1 MRKHNFQ
8 NQENR
13 RSIRPMGRNS
23 TIASRLPT
31 LLLLPAL
38 LCILAATVCG
48 EERALSLGE
57 CIHLALDHNLDLQS
71 GRRDPLIAEQ
81 NLREAAAGYE
91 PSFRVRSGY
100 RSTTTEQDGVLD
112 ETGGGSYEAGL
123 AGQLAS
129 GMTYSLGANRKA
141 TPNENSLVG
150 GEVRQPLL
158 KNRSTD
164 SLRLQIG
171 LSHLELQSSR
181 SGLHDLLMNVVTDVE
196 FAYYDLVAARDQ
208 LRIIQQANELASELV
223 KSHRKQVEVGRMA
236 RLDEKQAQAAVA
248 TSEAALLAAS
258 NRVTRR
264 ENALKLLITDDF
276 ADWVD
281 TAIVPTSAMQ
291 QKVTA
296 VSREASWAR
305 ALTDRPD
312 IIRAKLQLEKEN
324 VQLRFAKNQ
333 RFPSLDLAASYG
345 LSGTD
350 ENVRDGET
358 PDYSVGLVFSMPL
371 GNGEARARLE
381 ARRIRKQQALLAY
394 KKLEQRVMAEVANAL
409 NDVQSSAGRVT
420 ATAQARAFAE
430 TALEAE
436 EKRLANGKSTNFV
449 VLQLQNDLTQAR
461 LNETLAIVDYN
472 RALATLALREA
483 STLKRH
489 SVDLKPGGDEAA
501 RSDDEAQ

>member
-1 MRKHNFQ
+1 
-8 NQENR
+8 
-13 RSIRPMGRNS
+13 MGRNC
-23 TIASRLPT
+23 TLASRPAA

-38 LCILAATVCG
+38 FCILAATVCA
-48 EERALSLGE
+48 EERALSLHE
-57 CIHLALDHNLDLQS
+57 CIRLALHHNLDLQS
-71 GRRDPLIAEQ
+71 GRRDPLVAKQ

-91 PSFRVRSGY
+91 PSFRVRSDY
-100 RSTTTEQDGVLD
+100 RSTTTEQSGVLN
-112 ETGGGSYEAGL
+112 ETAGGSYEAGL
-123 AGQLAS
+123 AGQLAY
-129 GMTYSLGANRKA
+129 GMTYSLGANRDA
-141 TPNENSLVG
+141 TPNENSSVG

-158 KNRSTD
+158 KNRSVD

-171 LSHLELQSSR
+171 LSELELQSSR

-196 FAYYDLVAARDQ
+196 FAYYDLVAARDR
-208 LRIIQQANELASELV
+208 LRIIQQANELAAELV

-248 TSEAALLAAS
+248 TSEASLLAAS
-258 NRVTRR
+258 NLVTRR

-281 TAIVPTSAMQ
+281 TVIVPTAAMQ
-291 QKVTA
+291 DKVAA

-312 IIRAKLQLEKEN
+312 IVQAKLRLEKED

-333 RFPSLDLAASYG
+333 RFPSLDLVASYD

-371 GNGEARARLE
+371 GHGEARAGLE

-394 KKLEQRVMAEVANAL
+394 KKLEQRVMAEVVNAL
-409 NDVQSSAGRVT
+409 NDVESSAGRVT
-420 ATAQARAFAE
+420 ATSQARAFAE

-436 EKRLANGKSTNFV
+436 EKKLANGKSTNFI

-489 SVDLKPGGDEAA
+489 SIALEPNRNDPDLESGH
-501 RSDDEAQ
+501 

>member
-1 MRKHNFQ
+1 M
-8 NQENR
+8 
-13 RSIRPMGRNS
+13 SRNS
-23 TIASRLPT
+23 NIPRLPA
-31 LLLLPAL
+31 LLLIPAL
-38 LCILAATVCG
+38 LCILVAAVCG
-48 EERALSLGE
+48 AEERTLSLGE
-57 CIHLALDHNLDLQS
+57 CVLLALDHNLDLQS
-71 GRRDPLIAEQ
+71 GRGDPLVSAQ

-91 PSFRVRSGY
+91 PSFRVRSEY
-100 RSTTTEQDGVLD
+100 RSTTTDQDGVLD
-112 ETGGGSYEAGL
+112 ETDGGSYEAGL
-123 AGQLAS
+123 AGQLAY
-129 GMTYSLGANRKA
+129 GMTYSLGANRKT
-141 TPNENSLVG
+141 TPNENSFVG

-158 KNRSTD
+158 KNRSID
-164 SLRLQIG
+164 SLRLKIG
-171 LSHLELQSSR
+171 LNRLDLQSSR
-181 SGLHDLLMNVVTDVE
+181 SGFHDLLMNVVTGVE
-196 FAYYDLVAARDQ
+196 FAYYDLVAARDR
-208 LRIIQQANELASELV
+208 LRIIQQANELAAELV

-248 TSEAALLAAS
+248 TSEASLLAAS
-258 NRVTRR
+258 NLVTRR

-281 TAIVPTSAMQ
+281 TTIVPTSAMQ
-291 QKVTA
+291 DKVTA
-296 VSREASWAR
+296 VSREASWAQ
-305 ALTDRPD
+305 ALRNRPD
-312 IIRAKLQLEKEN
+312 IIRAKLQLEKED

-371 GNGEARARLE
+371 GNGEARARIE

-394 KKLEQRVMAEVANAL
+394 KKLEQRVMAEVVNAL

-436 EKRLANGKSTNFV
+436 EKKLANGKSTNFI

-489 SVDLKPGGDEAA
+489 SIALEPGGDEPVKPETQAP
-501 RSDDEAQ
+501 

>member
-1 MRKHNFQ
+1 MSESNT
-8 NQENR
+8 
-13 RSIRPMGRNS
+13 SV
-23 TIASRLPT
+23 SRHSVFP
-31 LLLLPAL
+31 LLLVLVCLPVVVVH
-38 LCILAATVCG
+38 AA
-48 EERALSLGE
+48 EERALSLHE
-57 CIHLALDHNLDLQS
+57 CIRLALHHNLDLQS
-71 GRRDPLIAEQ
+71 GRRDPLVAEQ

-91 PSFRVRSGY
+91 PSFRVRSDY
-100 RSTTTEQDGVLD
+100 RSTTTEQSGVLD
-112 ETGGGSYEAGL
+112 ETAGGSYEAGL
-123 AGQLAS
+123 AGQLAY
-129 GMTYSLGANRKA
+129 GMTYSLGANRDA
-141 TPNENSLVG
+141 TPNENSSVG

-158 KNRSTD
+158 KNRSVD

-171 LSHLELQSSR
+171 LSELELQSSR

-196 FAYYDLVAARDQ
+196 FAYYDLVAARDR
-208 LRIIQQANELASELV
+208 LRIIQQANELAAELV

-248 TSEAALLAAS
+248 ASEASLLAAS

-264 ENALKLLITDDF
+264 ENALKLLITDNF

-281 TAIVPTSAMQ
+281 TVIVPTSAMRD
-291 QKVTA
+291 KVSD
-296 VSREASWAR
+296 VSRETSWAR

-312 IIRAKLQLEKEN
+312 IVQAKLRLEREN
-324 VQLRFAKNQ
+324 VQLRFAKSQ
-333 RFPSLDLAASYG
+333 RFPSLDLVASYD

-358 PDYSVGLVFSMPL
+358 PDYLVGLVLNMPL

-394 KKLEQRVMAEVANAL
+394 KKLEQRVMAEVVNAL
-409 NDVQSSAGRVT
+409 NDVESSAGRVT

-436 EKRLANGKSTNFV
+436 EKKLANGKSTNFI
-449 VLQLQNDLTQAR
+449 VLQLQNDLTEAR

-489 SVDLKPGGDEAA
+489 SISLEPGGDEPIKPETKA
-501 RSDDEAQ
+501 R